1 MIAIE
6 ERLAVLDLFAEYAA
20 TIDEFRLNDWLS
32 LFTQSCSYR
41 IIPRENFDR
50 GLPLALVLCET
61 RDMLHDRVLALQQAN
76 EYDIHTDRHLI
87 SGIRFR
93 GRQDQ
98 TLQVEAD
105 FSVFRCDSEGQ
116 ASLYAVGRYIDRIEM
131 TDSGARFK
139 DKTVVLDNFCVPHA
153 ISTPL

>member
-1 MIAIE
+1 MISIN
-6 ERLAVLDLFAEYAA
+6 ERLAVLELYAEYAA
-20 TIDEFRLNDWLS
+20 AIDDFRLDDWLS
-32 LFTQSCSYR
+32 LFTDECSYR

-61 RDMLHDRVLALQQAN
+61 RDMLYDRIVALKEAN

-93 GRQDQ
+93 GRQAQ
-98 TLQVEAD
+98 HVKVEAD

-116 ASLYAVGRYIDRIEM
+116 ASLYAVGRYMDKIEV
-131 TDSGARFK
+131 TDSLIRFS